1 MASPLETIVRDAR
14 IAFVI
19 AKSDGKLDA
28 AEVVQIAVQVSQ
40 KIYALSSLSPAEKDA
55 MVLLCLKKGL
65 SAANGLQGL
74 SALAQLSP
82 AALAVA
88 EEQILSAGMAAVS
101 ACRAAAPKLFAPV
114 KSWLLAHFPFCSDF
128 VKAATAL
135 LPKDTALVQE
145 ALQAVP
151 SSVVST
157 LEPVAESHVKKV
169 EPEPVAESVQVVLE
183 NTAQLNVPEVESSPE
198 ASS

>member
-114 KSWLLAHFPFCSDF
+114 KNWLAHFPFCSDF

-151 SSVVST
+151 SSVVSI
-157 LEPVAESHVKKV
+157 LEPVVESDAKVEPVAE
-169 EPEPVAESVQVVLE
+169 PVQVVVE
-183 NTAQLNVPEVESSPE
+183 NTVQLNVPEVEPSPE